1 MGPIRPIRPIG
12 RHPLPGFRKKVARN
26 RATFVRYKIAD
37 NVGISRLAK
46 GRKAEHTDV
55 CEHFRS
61 ERNAEITRYVRFY
74 LRYTLV

>member
-1 MGPIRPIRPIG
+1 MGPIRPIG

-55 CEHFRS
+55 CEDFKGK
-61 ERNAEITRYVRFY
+61 RNDKTARVVVFKNY